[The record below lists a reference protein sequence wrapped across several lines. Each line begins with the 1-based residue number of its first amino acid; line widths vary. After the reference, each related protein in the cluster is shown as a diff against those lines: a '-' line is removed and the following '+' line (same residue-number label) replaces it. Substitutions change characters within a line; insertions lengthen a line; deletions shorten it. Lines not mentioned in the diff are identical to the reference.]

1 MVNYFPVGCGQ
12 RIVWA
17 ATQAIRA
24 LSHSCRACRKHLTG
38 MDTPDKKHLRTSP
51 ASSSV
56 RGCGRLLTAK
66 WMRLAAPKR
75 TMAIR
80 RSCNAIRG
88 LLHRQAESAVESG
101 HSVACPDVLDMR

>member
-24 LSHSCRACRKHLTG
+24 LSHSCRACRKHLAG
-38 MDTPDKKHLRTSP
+38 MDTPDKKHLRTYA
-51 ASSSV
+51 ASLSV

-66 WMRLAAPKR
+66 RMCLTATKR
-75 TMAIR
+75 AISMQK
-80 RSCNAIRG
+80 SCDSILGRV
-88 LLHRQAESAVESG
+88 HQEAESAVGSG
-101 HSVACPDVLDMR
+101 HFDQSRS